1 MSGLKHRFASFL
13 WWSYPRGSL
22 EYDIMVGVILAFIFL
37 VPRAWFHDQPRRP
50 ARTAIVVQHVFPQ
63 LPPRREP

>member
-1 MSGLKHRFASFL
+1 MSLGRKLASFI

-37 VPRAWFHDQPRRP
+37 APKTCFHHKPPQAHPSVVV
-50 ARTAIVVQHVFPQ
+50 ALRT
-63 LPPRREP
+63 LPGPGR